1 MERITIVM
9 GGASDLGGA
18 IADHLIALTHLV
30 VILDRDPHRIAALEP
45 RYDPGMTLLFALDP
59 SDLDETAE
67 VMEAVD
73 ERFGPPTGLVI
84 VIEPPEA
91 TPLLVAAPEE
101 LAVLLAGPLVGAG
114 TLVRFAADGM
124 DEGGAIVLVLPPED
138 KDAGAVALAARGAL
152 AGFVRGL
159 AGELA
164 DAGLRVNA
172 VVAPAIGTRRGAP
185 RPPGAKAADETARL
199 VAFLLSE
206 HAAML
211 NGEVL
216 GEGASLAP
224 LSR

>member
-1 MERITIVM
+1 MERITVVM

-18 IADHLIALTHLV
+18 VADHLIGLSHLV

-73 ERFGPPTGLVI
+73 ERFGPLTGLVI
-84 VIEPPEA
+84 VIEPAET

-101 LAVLLAGPLVGAG
+101 LGALLTGPLVGAG

-124 DEGGAIVLVLPPED
+124 DEGGAIVLVLPPPE
-138 KDAGAVALAARGAL
+138 KEAGAISLAARGAL
-152 AGFVRGL
+152 VGFVRGL

-172 VVAPAIGTRRGAP
+172 VVAPSAGVSHRGP

-216 GEGASLAP
+216 GEGASPAP
-224 LSR
+224 YSR